1 MSSRLGGTSVCKIQ
15 KWLSSLAELVSLNF
29 RVFIKAVRMIFL
41 NFHNNK
47 LYYILFLS
55 IKKQQ
60 KPTWLGKIQSH
71 FRVVV
76 NSLVGRSVRRI
87 SLFSLWK
94 EKKQCQWCLVLPFVI
109 SGRVLCYIIICTFL
123 YVWNRSKLKVKI
135 KRNWTGIM
143 NKKKKRKIGVYEW
156 QLKSC
161 VSSTWFIS
169 KFGSGCT

>member
-1 MSSRLGGTSVCKIQ
+1 M
-15 KWLSSLAELVSLNF
+15 SLNF

-143 NKKKKRKIGVYEW
+143 NKKKKENWGIWMAIEVLCQQHLVYFQIWFWLHLRKT
-156 QLKSC
+156 
-161 VSSTWFIS
+161 VSLTELRIMRVC
-169 KFGSGCT
+169 K